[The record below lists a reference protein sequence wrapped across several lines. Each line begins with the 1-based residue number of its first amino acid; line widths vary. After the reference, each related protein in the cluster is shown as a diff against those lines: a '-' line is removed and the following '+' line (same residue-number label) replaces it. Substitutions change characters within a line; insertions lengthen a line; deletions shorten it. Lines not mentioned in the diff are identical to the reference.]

1 MKKMLCNSFID
12 FFYIPTLG
20 INEITTKSTK
30 YGNNITHTHEQN
42 MSHCVVLPYS
52 INQSLWMT
60 PVLRARLVKK
70 MVQWKYWKSTIG
82 KEQNIIS
89 DH

>member
-1 MKKMLCNSFID
+1 MLCNSFID

-52 INQSLWMT
+52 INQSL
-60 PVLRARLVKK
+60 
-70 MVQWKYWKSTIG
+70 
-82 KEQNIIS
+82 
-89 DH
+89 